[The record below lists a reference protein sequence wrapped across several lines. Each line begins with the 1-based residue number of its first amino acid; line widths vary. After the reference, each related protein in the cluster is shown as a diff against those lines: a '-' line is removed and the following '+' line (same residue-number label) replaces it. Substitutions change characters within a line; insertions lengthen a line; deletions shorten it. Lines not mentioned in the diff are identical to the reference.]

1 MAQGER
7 RLPVKR
13 LLASLI
19 VLLLLYGLSPFVTLW
34 SLNRALIRNDQAALA
49 TLVDLDAIRDEIA
62 RRLNKDQDSAIDAL
76 SDPFIRWLETGIRQ
90 HGAGALDT
98 LVTLDWVHVQMR
110 PQLALGQDLRSMLS
124 RGFFV
129 GPRDFRLHLSAPDA
143 PPVMARLHLG
153 TRGWRLNMLYY

>member
-1 MAQGER
+1 MFT
-7 RLPVKR
+7 PPH
-13 LLASLI
+13 LLCQL
-19 VLLLLYGLSPFVTLW
+19 VPWLLQVLQLLLQQLCLSPCCCQPPVC
-34 SLNRALIRNDQAALA
+34 AAA
-49 TLVDLDAIRDEIA
+49 
-62 RRLNKDQDSAIDAL
+62 
-76 SDPFIRWLETGIRQ
+76 Q